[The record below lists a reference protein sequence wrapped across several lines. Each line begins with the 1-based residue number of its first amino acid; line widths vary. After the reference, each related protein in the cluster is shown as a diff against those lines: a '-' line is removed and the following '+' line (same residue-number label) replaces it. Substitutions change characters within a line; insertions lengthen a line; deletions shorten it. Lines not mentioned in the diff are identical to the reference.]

1 MFKKAQ
7 NWYQLLKDRDK
18 GSSGKNRYSVEIS
31 AFFYIPQMENK
42 GEEKKVAEGI
52 LRSNLD
58 KLEQHIEGNPNFPE
72 SVNSSAEFKINSF
85 IENPY
90 GQLVQ

>member
-7 NWYQLLKDRDK
+7 NWYKKLKDRDR
-18 GSSGKNRYSVEIS
+18 GFSGRSRYSTEIT
-31 AFFYIPQMENK
+31 AFFYIPQMEDK
-42 GEEKKVAEGI
+42 KVEKEVAEGI
-52 LRSNLD
+52 LKSNLN

-72 SVNSSAEFKINSF
+72 SVNSAVEFKVNSF